1 MAKVTYK
8 NKTEEIRALFEK
20 FKKQSNAIYWTGI
33 LSVVSFI
40 IMLFRENK
48 TYTLGYSVN
57 VILHK
62 VLLDNLDKVFAYALS
77 FLFVLILA
85 VVFFFLSKEVKKG
98 KFIPLI
104 VTTSIYGLDAFSLF
118 FTKGLYTTDWD
129 YIVAIIV
136 HVLVLGYL
144 FYLIYL
150 YNKIVNLS
158 NENNKK

>member
-1 MAKVTYK
+1 MAKITYK

-62 VLLDNLDKVFAYALS
+62 VLLDNL
-77 FLFVLILA
+77 
-85 VVFFFLSKEVKKG
+85 E
-98 KFIPLI
+98 
-104 VTTSIYGLDAFSLF
+104 
-118 FTKGLYTTDWD
+118 
-129 YIVAIIV
+129 
-136 HVLVLGYL
+136 YL
-144 FYLIYL
+144 FMSYHFYL
-150 YNKIVNLS
+150 YLF
-158 NENNKK
+158 

>member
-1 MAKVTYK
+1 MAKVSYK

-57 VILHK
+57 VILHRI
-62 VLLDNLDKVFAYALS
+62 LLDNLDKVFAYVLS

-85 VVFFFLSKEVKKG
+85 VIFFFLSKEV
-98 KFIPLI
+98 
-104 VTTSIYGLDAFSLF
+104 
-118 FTKGLYTTDWD
+118 
-129 YIVAIIV
+129 
-136 HVLVLGYL
+136 
-144 FYLIYL
+144 
-150 YNKIVNLS
+150 
-158 NENNKK
+158 